1 MWCVPLSHCIVYFI
15 LAVADLQDGHVI
27 WPDGQPPAQRL
38 QTDAVRQPAHALCR
52 SVLFLL
58 SESDA
63 LPRQLPLH
71 GSSSPGQPSS
81 LVKHHRK
88 EMFVSF
94 IIYPESLFFLSL
106 RCPTRLFLRHLQTLC
121 HRRLLSTAILSQT
134 KNEVTD
140 LYDKLYFFSTFVHVK
155 KFTSSSFV
163 SSIAVTAE
171 SDSGMKKLQSN
182 VHLLVINISHTEDG
196 CLYPCTHEG
205 FIVNLRCTH

>member
-1 MWCVPLSHCIVYFI
+1 MCAIKPLHCLFYTCSC
-15 LAVADLQDGHVI
+15 
-27 WPDGQPPAQRL
+27 WPTGWTCHMARWAASCAAAPGRRCSPASSCAMQICTLPPAWIWCITPSITSSWLL
-38 QTDAVRQPAHALCR
+38 QSWSAL
-52 SVLFLL
+52 LFGQTSQKGDVCLFHHL
-58 SESDA
+58 SWES
-63 LPRQLPLH
+63 
-71 GSSSPGQPSS
+71 
-81 LVKHHRK
+81 
-88 EMFVSF
+88 
-94 IIYPESLFFLSL
+94 FFFSL

-121 HRRLLSTAILSQT
+121 HRHLLSTAILSQT
-134 KNEVTD
+134 KTEVTD